1 VQEERARYKDK
12 TEEKIKRQNKRKL
25 DTIDRKER
33 YVMKWA
39 DK

>member
-1 VQEERARYKDK
+1 VQEWRVTYKDK

-25 DTIDRKER
+25 DMIDRKER
-33 YVMKWA
+33 YVMKWT